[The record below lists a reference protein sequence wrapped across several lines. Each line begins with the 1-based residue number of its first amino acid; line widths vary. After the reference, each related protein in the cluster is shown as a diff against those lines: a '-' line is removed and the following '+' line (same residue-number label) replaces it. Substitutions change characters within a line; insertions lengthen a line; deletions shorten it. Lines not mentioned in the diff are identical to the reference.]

1 MGIRGYTYCRNVLQL
16 FTLRS
21 DGAYVRSLALVSVA
35 SLLGVLAAPAHAQQ
49 TPPATARTS
58 PGLPI
63 VPGARVRISASTL
76 VSPLLANYLEM
87 KGDTAVF
94 LEAAAGR
101 GIWTF
106 TLDQITRIEQS
117 QGEKRFN
124 SGPMLKGGLI
134 GIPAGALAFWGAT
147 GLFNPS
153 DSTKQYNRGG
163 TAATG
168 ALVGGV
174 VGVFIGSFAK
184 AERWMSLPL
193 PNRVSVRPYRRE
205 GMEVGIGFTF

>member
-1 MGIRGYTYCRNVLQL
+1 MRP
-16 FTLRS
+16 
-21 DGAYVRSLALVSVA
+21 LALVSVT
-35 SLLGVLAAPAHAQQ
+35 SLLALLALPSQAQQ
-49 TPPATARTS
+49 PRPTTS
-58 PGLPI
+58 RPSTGLPI

-94 LEAAAGR
+94 IEAAAGR

-124 SGPMLKGGLI
+124 KGPMLKGGLI
-134 GIPAGALAFWGAT
+134 GIPAGALVFWGAT
-147 GLFNPS
+147 GIFNPS
-153 DSTKQYNRGG
+153 DSTQQYNRGG
-163 TAATG
+163 TAAAG

-174 VGVFIGSFAK
+174 VGVLVGSRFK
-184 AERWMSLPL
+184 AEHWMPLPL
-193 PNRVSVRPYRRE
+193 PNRVSFLPSRR
-205 GMEVGIGFTF
+205 GGIDVALGFTF